1 MNENLVYG
9 ILQKIIGTILL
20 SLGILV
26 VKSDTTISVVL
37 LVIGCPLII
46 SKKKILF

>member
-1 MNENLVYG
+1 MNENLAYG

-20 SLGILV
+20 SLGILT
-26 VKSDTTISVVL
+26 VKSDATIAVAL
-37 LVIGCPLII
+37 ITIGCPLIV